1 MSFAIRGRI
10 GSFYG
15 VTGSMLGAPYG
26 SLGGPGGVSW
36 AARGRVLCYL
46 GTHRVVLWGHLLY
59 VGGCLGQLG
68 RSGGA
73 PCVPRFVRTGPPRAA
88 GKLSHVG
95 PASHTTTVTY
105 VFTGH
110 KQTDMHA
117 TRPDRRA
124 QTTLATMMD
133 CKDTVLAIVPC
144 SEKSSM
150 HPLLALAITRLTPP
164 IPFT

>member
-46 GTHRVVLWGHLLY
+46 GTHRVVLWGHLLH

-68 RSGGA
+68 RSGGGCPGLPGAVPFPIWGRIGPFYGVSCSMLGAASGSLGGPGGRLACLDLFA
-73 PCVPRFVRTGPPRAA
+73 PALHEPQ
-88 GKLSHVG
+88 
-95 PASHTTTVTY
+95 AS
-105 VFTGH
+105 
-110 KQTDMHA
+110 
-117 TRPDRRA
+117 
-124 QTTLATMMD
+124 
-133 CKDTVLAIVPC
+133 
-144 SEKSSM
+144 
-150 HPLLALAITRLTPP
+150 
-164 IPFT
+164 